1 MTKIGMRR
9 ERYRVRGGE
18 RERWRGREGWRYS
31 QIELIDLTEKN
42 RCYKVKQ
49 SLSKITWKSFTLRKV
64 THRYQ
69 FSCNSLLYVVLLLRF
84 DVLFRFE
91 SSPADKIFVHV

>member
-69 FSCNSLLYVVLLLRF
+69 FSCSSLLYVVLLLRF